1 MTALDRVLAE
11 QPGAVA
17 LAIARGRMLIGM
29 LGLLSARRLLA
40 RALRHPLAPSD
51 EAVAALRMVS
61 SRDLAL
67 GLGAELAAR
76 RGPSALRGWI
86 EAGGLVD
93 ATDVVSLGRARTLR
107 PAARWGGVLLA
118 AVGAVVSNRA
128 ARNLT

>member
-1 MTALDRVLAE
+1 MTTLDRALVE

-17 LAIARGRMLIGM
+17 LAIARCRMLIGV
-29 LGLLSARRLLA
+29 LGLLRTRRLLD

-51 EAVAALRMVS
+51 EAVVGLRMIA

-76 RGPSALRGWI
+76 RGPSALRGWV
-86 EAGGLVD
+86 EAGSLVD

-107 PAARWGGVLLA
+107 PLVRWGGALLA
-118 AVGAVVSNRA
+118 AVGAVLGNRV